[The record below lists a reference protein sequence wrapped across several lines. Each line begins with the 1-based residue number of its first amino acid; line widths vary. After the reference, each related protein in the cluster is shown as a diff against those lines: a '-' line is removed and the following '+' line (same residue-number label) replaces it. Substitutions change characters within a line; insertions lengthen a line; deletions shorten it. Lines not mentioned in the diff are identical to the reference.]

1 MNDVISLIGFICFFG
16 LIGLTYLYLGLQ
28 KKLKKGQ
35 LEVEHL
41 KSTYAPIISVDE
53 AINQRRGQLIQLDQD
68 ILASQFHFDEL
79 RKSLSADYASKRAIY
94 EALLS
99 ETTIL
104 ESKLEDISYGLYT
117 PVYNYTTSD
126 EYKAKLE
133 SIRHSLKALIKDD
146 QAIYCP
152 VEWTV
157 SGSRT
162 EGKKMTKQYA
172 KLMLRAF
179 NGECDSAIARVSW
192 NNIGNI
198 QMRITKAYEAINKLG
213 SVNQITITQP
223 YFDLKIA
230 ELRLEYE
237 LQEKLHAEREEQ
249 RMIREQMREEER
261 AQREIEL
268 AQKKAEDEEA
278 KYQKALTRTIEEA
291 KRATGDQLLTLEE
304 KIRELEDLLTAAQ
317 LQKERAVSMA
327 QQTKAGH
334 VYIISN
340 IGSFGDDVF
349 KIGMTRRLEPMDRV
363 RELGD
368 ASVPFNFDVHAM
380 VYSENAP
387 DLEYR
392 IHKQLAEKR
401 INLINNRREFFKVDL
416 VDVEGIFSEIG
427 HPLTLTKLAEAK
439 EYRETLA
446 IREAQKSTAY
456 SNDTPELSAF
466 PMTLN

>member
-1 MNDVISLIGFICFFG
+1 MNDIISLIGFICFFG

-28 KKLKKGQ
+28 KKLKKSR

-41 KSTYAPIISVDE
+41 KSTYAPIISVDD
-53 AINQRRGQLIQLDQD
+53 AINQRKNQLIQLDKD
-68 ILASQFHFDEL
+68 ILASQSHFEEL
-79 RKSLSADYASKRAIY
+79 RRSLSADYASKRAIY
-94 EALLS
+94 DTLLS

-104 ESKLEDISYGLYT
+104 ESKLEDISYGLYS
-117 PVYNYTTSD
+117 PVYNYTTSE

-133 SIRHSLKALIKDD
+133 SFRHSLKALIKDD
-146 QAIYCP
+146 KAIYCP

-157 SGSRT
+157 SGSRA
-162 EGKKMTKQYA
+162 EGKRMTKQYA

-213 SVNQITITQP
+213 SVNQITISQP

-230 ELRLEYE
+230 ELRYE

-261 AQREIEL
+261 AQ
-268 AQKKAEDEEA
+268 KKAEDEEA
-278 KYQKALTRTIEEA
+278 KYQKALTRAIEEA

-387 DLEYR
+387 ELEYR

-401 INLINNRREFFKVDL
+401 INLINNRREFF
-416 VDVEGIFSEIG
+416 
-427 HPLTLTKLAEAK
+427 
-439 EYRETLA
+439 
-446 IREAQKSTAY
+446 
-456 SNDTPELSAF
+456 
-466 PMTLN
+466 